1 MTKALLLREHKL
13 FERFMNKLLDWLDN
27 ENLTLKSSQAFF
39 ILLNDYDQIM
49 RRDKTNAFVK
59 LFYKQFF
66 FNFVIQKLIKK
77 FNSKK
82 HQSKKKQL
90 FLDKFL

>member
-1 MTKALLLREHKL
+1 
-13 FERFMNKLLDWLDN
+13 MNKLLDWLDN

-59 LFYKQFF
+59 LFYKQRF
-66 FNFVIQKLIKK
+66 FNFVIQKLKEK
-77 FNSKK
+77 FNSMEN
-82 HQSKKKQL
+82 QSKKKQL